1 MPIVRYSAEEVR
13 RKAKVR
19 RRVIAA
25 TSEAKIARQAAR
37 DGTATG
43 TIDSVKALEEGRA
56 RVVMPLDVAKI
67 PKP

>member
-1 MPIVRYSAEEVR
+1 MPIVRHLPEEAR

-25 TSEAKIARQAAR
+25 TSEATIARQAAR

-43 TIDSVKALEEGRA
+43 AVDFVKALEEGPPA
-56 RVVMPLDVAKI
+56 PSCSPSAAI
-67 PKP
+67 PRP

>member
-1 MPIVRYSAEEVR
+1 MPIVRHSTEEVR

-25 TSEAKIARQAAR
+25 TTEARIARQAAR

-43 TIDSVKALEEGRA
+43 AVDFVKALEEGRA
-56 RVVMPLDVAKI
+56 RVVMPRDVAAI